1 MATTGRRIRRPPI
14 TPTAAAWL
22 SALLPGWGQ
31 VRQGRL
37 PAARPYLRVALILG
51 VVGLLSL
58 AAGPAE
64 IAKWLADPGHLLLLL
79 LANVVIAALRTMAAW
94 EAWRGG
100 GGSLRRAGLVAVLAF
115 VLIPHAA
122 LGWGQVRT
130 YNFLTTVFSGGGLTP
145 EFALG
150 GSTSTSAAT
159 PGTEGTATTATTVAP
174 TTTTTVPWEGRGRL
188 NLMLLGADS
197 GVGRSGIR
205 TDTMIVASINLVD
218 GDIAMFG
225 FPRNLTNLRFPDGT
239 DFTAYSHILNE
250 VYPFGLD
257 NPDRY
262 PGSSNPG
269 AAALS
274 DMLEGIT
281 GIDIDYYVMVN
292 LQAFVDIV
300 NALGGVEIFIPRT
313 IVDDN
318 YPLEDGTFTSITI
331 EEGVQS
337 LDGTEALAYVRSRN
351 DSNDYDRMGR
361 QRCFL
366 AAMAAQADPT
376 SILTS
381 LPSLLDTIQ
390 NNVATDL
397 PVSALPSLIE
407 LLPDVKPTEAL
418 VIGFGPPDWISGR
431 DGGYPIPDV
440 TKIQSA
446 VALAIEDPAQ
456 ARLDFGVEEAGDACG
471 YGDDPTS
478 APTTTTAPTPTTTG
492 STITEP

>member
-22 SALLPGWGQ
+22 SAVLPGWGQ
-31 VRQGRL
+31 LRQGRL
-37 PAARPYLRVALILG
+37 PAARPFLRVVLIAAVI
-51 VVGLLSL
+51 VVLAV

-64 IAKWLADPGHLLLLL
+64 IAKWLADPSHLLLLL
-79 LANVVIAALRTMAAW
+79 GANILVAALRTLAAW

-100 GGSLRRAGLVAVLAF
+100 GGSMKRAGLVAVLAF

-130 YNFLTTVFSGGGLTP
+130 YNFLTTVFSGGGITP
-145 EFALG
+145 SFALG
-150 GSTSTSAAT
+150 GTTTST
-159 PGTEGTATTATTVAP
+159 TEGETGTSQSPTTVTTIP
-174 TTTTTVPWEGRGRL
+174 TTTTTTVPWEGRERL
-188 NLMLLGADS
+188 TLMLLGADS
-197 GVGRSGIR
+197 GVGRRGIR
-205 TDTMIVASINLVD
+205 TDTMIVASIDLQE

-225 FPRNLTNLRFPDGT
+225 FPRNLTNLTFPDGT
-239 DFTAYSHILNE
+239 AFTAYSHILNE

-262 PGSSNPG
+262 PGNPNPG
-269 AAALS
+269 AAAL
-274 DMLEGIT
+274 DEMLEGMT
-281 GIDIDYYVMVN
+281 GIDIDYYVLVN

-300 NALGGVEIFIPRT
+300 NSLGGVEIYVPRT

-318 YPLEDGTFTSITI
+318 YPLEDGTFTEITI
-331 EEGVQS
+331 EAGVQS

-351 DSNDYDRMGR
+351 DSDDYDRMGR

-366 AAMAAQADPT
+366 AAMAAQADPA

-381 LPSLLDTIQ
+381 LPSLLNSIQ
-390 NNVATDL
+390 DNVATDI
-397 PVSALPSLIE
+397 PVAALPSLIE
-407 LLPDVKPTEAL
+407 LLPKVKPTEAL
-418 VIGFGPPDWISGR
+418 VLGFGPPDWISGR

-440 TKIQSA
+440 AKIQAA
-446 VALAIEDPAQ
+446 VALAIEDPDQ
-456 ARLDFGVEEAGDACG
+456 ARLEYGIEEAGDACG

-478 APTTTTAPTPTTTG
+478 APTTTTTTTIDE
-492 STITEP
+492 STTTAP